1 VDAGPGGFEIKPA
14 RGRAELISLSDLLF
28 NSTNLIAVPHV
39 LMAAFLT
46 AAAAVIGC
54 QRLTPRPR
62 SARGGDAR
70 VAA

>member
-1 VDAGPGGFEIKPA
+1 
-14 RGRAELISLSDLLF
+14 LF
-28 NSTNLIAVPHV
+28 NSSNLIAVPHV
-39 LMAAFLT
+39 LTAAFLT
-46 AAAAVIGC
+46 AAAALIGR